1 MSLDPLHPP
10 TPTHAPLEI
19 LLLGGSGL
27 LSGAAATAFV
37 AAGHRVTVLTRG
49 ERPVPPGV
57 LAITGD
63 RRERDS
69 LAAALQGR
77 RFDFT
82 ADFLAFDAA
91 DVELLFHEPYASL
104 GRYAMIST
112 GQVYLVTERVAGAWR
127 EGDADRAVIPEP
139 EVGTRAH
146 ANWVYGVGKRR
157 AEAALRRLRRSH
169 GVRGVSLR
177 LPVVQ
182 GEADHSRRLWA
193 YLERMLDG
201 GPLLLPE
208 GGHQPVRFLYAGD
221 AATALVSLAEGAP
234 AHAGEYNLAQPDEPT
249 LRAFLERV
257 AALAGVQARF
267 VEVSMAQLVAAGIDP
282 ASSPYSGPWCSRPDP
297 TLALLEWGFQARRS
311 EEYLPSV
318 VRAHLASPRG
328 PSHPGYA
335 QRAQELELA
344 AQLKAH

>member
-1 MSLDPLHPP
+1 MSSDPGHPP
-10 TPTHAPLEI
+10 GRVHEQLEI

-27 LSGAAATAFV
+27 LSGAAASAFV

-49 ERPVPPGV
+49 ERPLPQGV

-91 DVELLFHEPYASL
+91 DVELLFHQPYASL

-112 GQVYLVTERVAGAWR
+112 GQVYLVTDRVAPPWR
-127 EGDADRAVIPEP
+127 EADADREVIPEP
-139 EVGTRAH
+139 EAGTRAH

-182 GEADHSRRLWA
+182 GEADNSRRLWA

-208 GGHQPVRFLYAGD
+208 GGQQPVRFVYAGD
-221 AATALVSLAEGAP
+221 AANALVAIAQGAP
-234 AHAGEYNLAQPDEPT
+234 ATASEYNLAQPDEPT
-249 LRAFLERV
+249 LRLFLERV
-257 AALAGVQARF
+257 AALAGVEPRF
-267 VEVSMAQLVAAGIDP
+267 VEVTTAQIEEAGLDQSI
-282 ASSPYSGPWCSRPDP
+282 SPYSGPWCSRPDP
-297 TLALLEWGFQARRS
+297 TRAALEWGFLARRTD
-311 EEYLPSV
+311 EYLPNV
-318 VRAHLASPRG
+318 VAAQLAAPRG
-328 PSHPGYA
+328 PSHPGYT
-335 QRAQELELA
+335 QRGKELA
-344 AQLKAH
+344 FAAQITGR